1 MSTIKFNVEDSKAA
15 EILKV
20 ILNSGIAVTYIEA
33 IGDQHPQT
41 MKDSAPSIIQSQPS
55 LAANQPG
62 NANALTFVPDAKTVG
77 GTIFYIDDTAD
88 GAYEFLDARGNSIE
102 TVKVGD
108 RPYAYR
114 VIKKGSKDKYYVY
127 HDEVYDNLKWTYYKK
142 EAYVYEPLGTSPAI
156 GCGKINTEIVMAKD
170 NGAYITA
177 DSNGAPT
184 IWYQL
189 QQTRLAKAGGCDDWF
204 IPSTHEISKARAAVI
219 SGNITGGTIAGSSFE
234 GSVFTN
240 KWLWSSSESTDHN
253 TWLWGCGIQRWHG
266 NGKYGNASVFFAR
279 AF

>member
-1 MSTIKFNVEDSKAA
+1 MSTIKFTVEDSKAA

-20 ILNSGIAVTYIEA
+20 ILNSGIAVTHVEV
-33 IGDQHPQT
+33 IGDQHFQA
-41 MKDSAPSIIQSQPS
+41 MKDPAPRIIQSQPS
-55 LAANQPG
+55 LAVNQPG
-62 NANALTFVPDAKTVG
+62 NANALTFVPDAEIVG

-88 GAYEFLDARGNSIE
+88 GVYEFLDARGNSIE

-108 RPYAYR
+108 RPCYYR
-114 VIKKGSKDKYYVY
+114 VIKRGSKDKYYVY

-142 EAYVYEPLGTSPAI
+142 EAYVYELLDTSPAV

-253 TWLWGCGIQRWHG
+253 TWLWDCYSQSWDYY
-266 NGKYGNASVFFAR
+266 GKGYYYSVFFAR

>member
-1 MSTIKFNVEDSKAA
+1 MSTIKFTVEDSKAA

-20 ILNSGIAVTYIEA
+20 ILNSGIAVAYVEV
-33 IGDQHPQT
+33 IGDQHFQT
-41 MKDSAPSIIQSQPS
+41 MKDLAPRIIQSQPS
-55 LAANQPG
+55 LVGNQPG

-88 GAYEFLDARGNSIE
+88 GVYEFLDARGNSIE

-142 EAYVYEPLGTSPAI
+142 GAYVYEPLGTSLAV

-184 IWYQL
+184 IWCQL

-204 IPSTHEISKARAAVI
+204 IPSTHEISKARKAII
-219 SGNITGGTIAGSSFE
+219 SGNITGGTIAGSPSG

-240 KWLWSSSESTDHN
+240 
-253 TWLWGCGIQRWHG
+253 
-266 NGKYGNASVFFAR
+266 
-279 AF
+279 